1 MKTALDLPDELAR
14 EVKIH
19 AAQQGRKLKDV
30 IADLLRRGLDAV
42 ADPAPELP
50 TPLVLDAIT
59 SLPTVACRHSARAA
73 DRLTPSRVAR
83 ILLDQE
89 TAWNNEAG
97 R

>member
-30 IADLLRRGLDAV
+30 VADLLRRGLDAV
-42 ADPAPELP
+42 AEPTPELS
-50 TPLVLDAIT
+50 TPLLLDPIT
-59 SLPTVACRHSARAA
+59 SLPTVACRHSARTVN
-73 DRLTPSRVAR
+73 RLTPTRVAR

-89 TAWNNEAG
+89 IAWNNEAG